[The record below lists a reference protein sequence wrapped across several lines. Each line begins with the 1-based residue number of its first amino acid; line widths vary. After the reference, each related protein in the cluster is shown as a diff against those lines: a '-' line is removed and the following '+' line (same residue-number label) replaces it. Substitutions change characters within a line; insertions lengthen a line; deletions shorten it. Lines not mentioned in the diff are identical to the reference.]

1 MQDHLQIRGKTHLVR
16 SLRQEEARCPWFD
29 PAQLQTLTKIYFYL
43 DFWTASLVRFL
54 LTMLMSTLWIASIV
68 NIKKSGT
75 GQFLGFLINI
85 LLKLVKNAL

>member
-54 LTMLMSTLWIASIV
+54 LTMLMSTPSV
-68 NIKKSGT
+68 PKKK
-75 GQFLGFLINI
+75 Q
-85 LLKLVKNAL
+85 LLAMYLDIGYV

>member
-1 MQDHLQIRGKTHLVR
+1 MEGVVGKLSEVK
-16 SLRQEEARCPWFD
+16 S
-29 PAQLQTLTKIYFYL
+29 
-43 DFWTASLVRFL
+43 
-54 LTMLMSTLWIASIV
+54 STLWIASIV